1 MYVCKRSKTC
11 GEKIALLNSVVP
23 SFTLP
28 HYTHFG
34 RTRKRVLYTVYLYY
48 VSIFTKP
55 ISAHIYICDRTYRNL
70 LFFPFPVYGKWCG
83 GVLGQLFFFSSTTKW
98 QHKITSNW
106 KTYTQSVWKVWTFN
120 RPPYQIEIN
129 LSSVGRYFE
138 EKLPICFGQ
147 AHAFHAVY
155 Q

>member
-1 MYVCKRSKTC
+1 MNINAFRKETRFKKLFGKIISTFWIRPPKKLPKIGAGPATLSSATFNFRAQGLKWHCVHMYVCKRSKTC

-48 VSIFTKP
+48 VSISTKP

-83 GVLGQLFFFSSTTKW
+83 GVLGQLFFF
-98 QHKITSNW
+98 
-106 KTYTQSVWKVWTFN
+106 
-120 RPPYQIEIN
+120 
-129 LSSVGRYFE
+129 L
-138 EKLPICFGQ
+138 
-147 AHAFHAVY
+147 
-155 Q
+155 